1 MKIANPLEQQPN
13 LLQCPRYSRGGYQY
27 QYQPIRTDHMS
38 HVPKTNQSQAL
49 LGVGGVVIV
58 LVSVISALGVTSYA
72 GLPTTLIVV
81 EVIPFL
87 ILAVGVDNVYIMVQV
102 CQS

>member
-1 MKIANPLEQQPN
+1 M
-13 LLQCPRYSRGGYQY
+13 
-27 QYQPIRTDHMS
+27 
-38 HVPKTNQSQAL
+38 
-49 LGVGGVVIV
+49 
-58 LVSVISALGVTSYA
+58 LVSVVSALGATSYA

-102 CQS
+102 CVILI